1 VLQKD
6 FLHLCLC
13 PLFFVLSLGTGS
25 ILFTNSHQI
34 FLQMDKILT
43 CLFQASL
50 PDSPCMSGRIIESI
64 SVEKNVQDNQVQSF
78 TQQYKSAA
86 EQCL

>member
-1 VLQKD
+1 
-6 FLHLCLC
+6 
-13 PLFFVLSLGTGS
+13 
-25 ILFTNSHQI
+25 
-34 FLQMDKILT
+34 MDKILT

-78 TQQYKSAA
+78 TQKYKSAA